1 MSELRDAIT
10 ARQAEITQIESAIEA
25 LQRAA
30 SIMDERAETTATT
43 TPDQPKTKRKRRKR
57 TEADRKAHSERMK
70 ASWAARRRA
79 RR

>member
-1 MSELRDAIT
+1 MSELTDTIKAK
-10 ARQAEITQIESAIEA
+10 QAQVAQLQSDIET

-30 SIMDERAETTATT
+30 SIMDGSADTTATT

-70 ASWAARRRA
+70 ESWAERRRA

>member
-10 ARQAEITQIESAIEA
+10 AKQAEITQIESAIEA
-25 LQRAA
+25 LQRAD
-30 SIMDERAETTATT
+30 SILCGRADTTATT
-43 TPDQPKTKRKRRKR
+43 TPDQPKTRKRRKR
-57 TEADRKAHSERMK
+57 TDADRKAHSERMK